1 MLGQYG
7 RNPISNLNISDLD
20 VTNLN
25 NSNLGISNL
34 NISNLDIS
42 NLNIS
47 NLNTK
52 CCRVH
57 SSSGTVQ
64 VLELSTSI
72 VHINSQ
78 GPLNSSYTRL
88 FNYSSSVSI
97 LQYSLTVSSTPSQIL
112 LQWFIANSMVIIT

>member
-7 RNPISNLNISDLD
+7 RNLISNLDISDLD
-20 VTNLN
+20 VSNLS
-25 NSNLGISNL
+25 NSNLE
-34 NISNLDIS
+34 IS

-52 CCRVH
+52 CCGVH

-72 VHINSQ
+72 VHTNSH
-78 GPLNSSYTRL
+78 GH
-88 FNYSSSVSI
+88 
-97 LQYSLTVSSTPSQIL
+97 
-112 LQWFIANSMVIIT
+112 